1 MWKGW
6 GGGKLAGVSSLFPQ
20 LGWALN
26 SGHQAWRQAPL
37 LPAEPSC
44 CPHLPG
50 SKGVSARLLCFSMP
64 EDLAEKPDSPTTCK
78 SNRSKKLPWA
88 WWRGKGYCSAGCC
101 RCPREELGS
110 PPLLQ
115 LWVPGWQRW
124 HTRVSSCQ
132 SGQDTGALYE
142 LAGCTHG

>member
-88 WWRGKGYCSAGCC
+88 RWRGKGYCSAGCC
-101 RCPREELGS
+101 RCPREELGF
-110 PPLLQ
+110 LLC
-115 LWVPGWQRW
+115 
-124 HTRVSSCQ
+124 SSCGFQ
-132 SGQDTGALYE
+132 GGSVVTRGCLAARVGETLE
-142 LAGCTHG
+142 LFMS

>member
-64 EDLAEKPDSPTTCK
+64 EDLAESQTHPPHVKATEARSCLGLGGEERVTALLAAADVLEK
-78 SNRSKKLPWA
+78 SW
-88 WWRGKGYCSAGCC
+88 G
-101 RCPREELGS
+101 
-110 PPLLQ
+110 PLLC
-115 LWVPGWQRW
+115 
-124 HTRVSSCQ
+124 SSCGFQ
-132 SGQDTGALYE
+132 GGSVGTRGCLAARVGETLE
-142 LAGCTHG
+142 LFMS